1 MLGMRGPEPTR
12 FETPGPE
19 VGNGDAGLAGHA
31 ADPAGDESCVLLMP
45 ANHRNILA
53 IADRGYF

>member
-53 IADRGYF
+53 ITDPGYF

>member
-19 VGNGDAGLAGHA
+19 VGNGDAVLAGHA

-45 ANHRNILA
+45 ANHCNILA
-53 IADRGYF
+53 ITDPGYF

>member
-19 VGNGDAGLAGHA
+19 VGNGDAVLVGHA
-31 ADPAGDESCVLLMP
+31 ANPAGDESCVLLMP
-45 ANHRNILA
+45 ANRRNILA
-53 IADRGYF
+53 ITDPGYF

>member
-1 MLGMRGPEPTR
+1 MTKPFECGDQSDIVR
-12 FETPGPE
+12 FA
-19 VGNGDAGLAGHA
+19 NGDAGFAGHA

-53 IADRGYF
+53 INDPGYF

>member
-1 MLGMRGPEPTR
+1 MLGMRGPELTR

-19 VGNGDAGLAGHA
+19 VGNGDAGHA
-31 ADPAGDESCVLLMP
+31 ADPVGDESCVLLRP

-53 IADRGYF
+53 ITDPGYF